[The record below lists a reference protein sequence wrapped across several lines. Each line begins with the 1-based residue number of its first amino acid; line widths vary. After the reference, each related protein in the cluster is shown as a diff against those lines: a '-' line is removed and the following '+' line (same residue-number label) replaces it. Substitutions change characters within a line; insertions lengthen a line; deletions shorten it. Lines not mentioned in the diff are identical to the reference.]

1 MDVPR
6 IRQVSPRGAQRH
18 HLPLGR
24 GPERAH
30 PFSSRVSGTHAGAAW
45 NDSMR
50 TMLAGRAV
58 QPSHRVA
65 PRVMGRRSAHSDLEG
80 YTVPHCTRGIS
91 TFSPT
96 LSEGFPVGS
105 VRRRRRGTAGP
116 AQGNRPPEGA
126 GASGRLPR
134 PPSSVE
140 NPVPSAGRNPVNSAG
155 SIGAS
160 PRRRSA
166 SVAGQLVP
174 VPKVRRASIGRL
186 CERSDGGHDS
196 ARYHLRW
203 DHDLEAVAVR
213 WQRSRDAEVVHLH
226 HPRVAQ

>member
-65 PRVMGRRSAHSDLEG
+65 PRVMGRRSAHSDLQG

-134 PPSSVE
+134 PPSTVE

-155 SIGAS
+155 WNKGSNYNMML
-160 PRRRSA
+160 SA
-166 SVAGQLVP
+166 PSATTGEFPAPYCALAF
-174 VPKVRRASIGRL
+174 RARPG
-186 CERSDGGHDS
+186 
-196 ARYHLRW
+196 
-203 DHDLEAVAVR
+203 
-213 WQRSRDAEVVHLH
+213 EVVS
-226 HPRVAQ
+226 P